1 MNNFTIN
8 IVKGQVWSLVTLY
21 ILVSVDVGPIGKYFK
36 SHSSISWADTPW
48 NYLNLQIILSPV
60 QIHLTVVSHLLLIL
74 LHTNSISDSRN
85 VLNIIKQ
92 IYWAI
97 KIQIYRVLVCGYH
110 INNINICFCHIIGVD
125 RITEINIMQIRNRMI
140 TIVEIV

>member
-92 IYWAI
+92 IY
-97 KIQIYRVLVCGYH
+97 
-110 INNINICFCHIIGVD
+110 
-125 RITEINIMQIRNRMI
+125 IRP
-140 TIVEIV
+140 

>member
-36 SHSSISWADTPW
+36 THSSISWAETPW
-48 NYLNLQIILSPV
+48 YYLNLQIILSPV
-60 QIHLTVVSHLLLIL
+60 RIHLTVVSHLLLIL

-92 IYWAI
+92 IYQAI
-97 KIQIYRVLVCGYH
+97 VCGYH

>member
-74 LHTNSISDSRN
+74 LHTNSISDSIKYYKVDILGHKN
-85 VLNIIKQ
+85 TNIPSLSVWLPHQ
-92 IYWAI
+92 
-97 KIQIYRVLVCGYH
+97 
-110 INNINICFCHIIGVD
+110 
-125 RITEINIMQIRNRMI
+125 
-140 TIVEIV
+140 

>member
-48 NYLNLQIILSPV
+48 NYLNLQIILSGL
-60 QIHLTVVSHLLLIL
+60 QLHLTVLSHLLQIL
-74 LHTNSISDSRN
+74 LVPRQLSSSGTSSAQ
-85 VLNIIKQ
+85 L
-92 IYWAI
+92 
-97 KIQIYRVLVCGYH
+97 
-110 INNINICFCHIIGVD
+110 
-125 RITEINIMQIRNRMI
+125 
-140 TIVEIV
+140 